1 MTDRDALADRLDAVE
16 EELGD
21 TSTMGGSGIVYT
33 TDDGYET
40 PEGEPIPTDADGEP
54 IPPADTFGSLI
65 VLSGEYAPRD
75 GDDARG
81 DA

>member
-40 PEGEPIPTDADGEP
+40 PQGEP